1 MSMYLF
7 DEQPIVAN
15 KALARALGLN
25 EDKTWRE
32 KSKKEYILDENGKK
46 VKLKNCNYK
55 IKKINTVD

>member
-25 EDKTWRE
+25 EALVFKPIFPRFVTRDGAISSSKTA
-32 KSKKEYILDENGKK
+32 
-46 VKLKNCNYK
+46 
-55 IKKINTVD
+55 